1 MRKYVRKFLV
11 NTKGMKVQLKLRDSF
26 AKVPDCVLSV
36 CVCVCVCLLNAFLS
50 HYRESHSGR
59 NWDLEFLYSKT
70 VLSDFPSGNCKGA
83 PGR

>member
-36 CVCVCVCLLNAFLS
+36 CVCVCVYLM
-50 HYRESHSGR
+50 HSYLTAGR
-59 NWDLEFLYSKT
+59 VTQEET
-70 VLSDFPSGNCKGA
+70 GI
-83 PGR
+83 